1 MISQPL
7 LPTFERFLDR
17 IVEKM
22 TPEEILAFEVSEDE
36 QDYVQELVEHNSEGT
51 LTPEE
56 KSHLDQMV
64 EFDLLV
70 GVLKAKALKVMRQS

>member
-1 MISQPL
+1 MVSTPL
-7 LPTFERFLDR
+7 LPTFERFLDH

-22 TPEEILAFEVSEDE
+22 TPEEILAFQVSDDE
-36 QDYVQELVEHNSEGT
+36 QEYAQTLVDHGNAGV
-51 LTPEE
+51 LTAEE

-70 GVLKAKALKVMRQS
+70 GVLKAKALKALKDS